1 MSPCCLSCLEV
12 SYFLWL
18 TRVSPCSQMHLGYHT
33 LRLTID
39 EWRDRG
45 LNNISIFNTQ
55 PKAGQQPKEEDMQD
69 GEIHAENGVNGDS
82 SRKES
87 TKRASDLPEESDR
100 EKRRRY
106 D

>member
-1 MSPCCLSCLEV
+1 
-12 SYFLWL
+12 
-18 TRVSPCSQMHLGYHT
+18 MHLGYHT

-45 LNNISIFNTQ
+45 LHNISIFNNQAKPAQ
-55 PKAGQQPKEEDMQD
+55 PPKEEDMQD
-69 GEIHAENGVNGDS
+69 GEIKTENGVNGDS
-82 SRKES
+82 VKKES
-87 TKRASDLPEESDR
+87 TKRASDLPEDSER

>member
-1 MSPCCLSCLEV
+1 
-12 SYFLWL
+12 
-18 TRVSPCSQMHLGYHT
+18 MHLGYHT

-45 LNNISIFNTQ
+45 LNNVSIMNSQ
-55 PKAGQQPKEEDMQD
+55 PKPAVPKDEDMQD
-69 GEIHAENGVNGDS
+69 GEVSHANGVNGNGDS
-82 SRKES
+82 DRRDS
-87 TKRASDLPEESDR
+87 TKRASDLPDDSER

>member
-1 MSPCCLSCLEV
+1 
-12 SYFLWL
+12 
-18 TRVSPCSQMHLGYHT
+18 MHLGYHT

-45 LNNISIFNTQ
+45 LHNISIFNNQTKPAQ
-55 PKAGQQPKEEDMQD
+55 APKEEEMHVQ
-69 GEIHAENGVNGDS
+69 EIKAENGVNGDS
-82 SRKES
+82 VKKES
-87 TKRASDLPEESDR
+87 TKRASDLPDESDR